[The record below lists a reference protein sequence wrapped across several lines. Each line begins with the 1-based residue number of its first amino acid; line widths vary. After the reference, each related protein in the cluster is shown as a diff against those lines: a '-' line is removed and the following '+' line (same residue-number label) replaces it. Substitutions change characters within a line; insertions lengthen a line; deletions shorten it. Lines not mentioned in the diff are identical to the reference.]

1 MTIGAIW
8 GGGGLGVLSTPILE
22 ISTPKC
28 VYVNLHLNTHYSL
41 CIEKH
46 NSFFVKIYK
55 FLCNT
60 EIFRNTKKKYLYH
73 WVKVLSFLPHYF
85 WNYD

>member
-1 MTIGAIW
+1 MIIFLKLLIITPRMTPIIKDLLCYHRRNW
-8 GGGGLGVLSTPILE
+8 EGGGLDVLSTLIFE

-46 NSFFVKIYK
+46 NSF
-55 FLCNT
+55 
-60 EIFRNTKKKYLYH
+60 
-73 WVKVLSFLPHYF
+73 
-85 WNYD
+85 